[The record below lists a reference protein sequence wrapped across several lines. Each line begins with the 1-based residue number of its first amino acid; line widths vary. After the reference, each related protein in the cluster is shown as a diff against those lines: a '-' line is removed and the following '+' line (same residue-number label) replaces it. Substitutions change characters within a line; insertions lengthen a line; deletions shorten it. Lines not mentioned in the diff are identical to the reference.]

1 MPWLALVLLVL
12 SLAALPLGNGFS
24 RRIERQ
30 ADDFAL
36 AVTGNPGAFIAA
48 MERLGELN
56 LAERRPRRLKEV
68 VLYPHPALE
77 RRHGPARGGLAL
89 PRRPPPARAAERDPG
104 AP

>member
-48 MERLGELN
+48 MERLGALN
-56 LAERRPRRLKEV
+56 LAGRRPSRLKELA
-68 VLYPHPALE
+68 LYSHPGPQ
-77 RRHGPARGGLAL
+77 RRDARAPGGLAWHRAPPPPRS
-89 PRRPPPARAAERDPG
+89 PRRSTR
-104 AP
+104 

>member
-1 MPWLALVLLVL
+1 MPWLALVLLAL
-12 SLAALPLGNGFS
+12 PLAALPLGNGFS

-56 LAERRPRRLKEV
+56 PAERRPRRLKKL
-68 VLYPHPALE
+68 VLFLHPALD
-77 RRHGPARGGLAL
+77 ARIPRL
-89 PRRPPPARAAERDPG
+89 PRSIPWNHPAPSARPA
-104 AP
+104 

>member
-56 LAERRPRRLKEV
+56 LAERRPSRLKEL
-68 VLYPHPALE
+68 VLYSHPALE
-77 RRHGPARGGLAL
+77 RRI
-89 PRRPPPARAAERDPG
+89 ARARDRESTRLNSSHPVISY
-104 AP
+104 AV

>member
-56 LAERRPRRLKEV
+56 LAERRPSRFKEL
-68 VLYPHPALE
+68 VLYSHPALE
-77 RRHGPARGGLAL
+77 RRV
-89 PRRPPPARAAERDPG
+89 PRDRKNTRLNSKHPVKSYA
-104 AP
+104 

>member
-1 MPWLALVLLVL
+1 MLASFWLADLLLRAGAPALGLAGPADPAGMPWLALVLLVL

-36 AVTGNPGAFIAA
+36 AVTGHPGALLAA

-56 LAERRPRRLKEV
+56 LAQRRPGRAKERV
-68 VLYPHPALE
+68 PHSHPAPE
-77 RRHGPARGGLAL
+77 
-89 PRRPPPARAAERDPG
+89 
-104 AP
+104 